1 MKFNV
6 NQQDLQQALNYCQGV
21 IEKRSTL
28 PILSNILLD
37 VSNSKLIITAT
48 DLDLIFV
55 HQLNNIEVLEEG
67 KTTTTSSIMY
77 DIVRKFSSGKKINL
91 SLTDISKLQVESEKS
106 IFNLNCISATEFPLT
121 DENFNENEFVIKSKQ
136 LLKLLNK
143 CKFSVSNDETRHYLS
158 GIYFHQ
164 TEVEDKNY
172 LTAVATDSHR
182 MSISK
187 IRLDQKIDFEPII
200 LPKKTIF
207 QLCSLLDSYDGDVKV
222 SNLKSKIKFELNNS
236 ILISK
241 LIDGKFPNYIQ
252 VIPKNNQKKLEIDLK
267 LFLNSVDR
275 VASVSLDKKDGVKFN
290 LSKDILDLSVNNT
303 NSGDGKETL
312 NVKFDH
318 DLEISIEADQSYGNG
333 FLLPLG
339 PLRELPSRLNQV
351 DFKVYH
357 TYTERNQNYTMKYV
371 IDELENPYHGVSI
384 KLCKWANEKVIHAIS
399 AIGSPKRF
407 YNLLEQSGFILANT
421 TSLLDHEHI
430 PRSYFEETKE
440 STIFITEKDATKL
453 KNYSNPKIWVV
464 KVKMVLNKPINKLIE
479 EKIAPLVKPVC

>member
-37 VSNSKLIITAT
+37 VSNSNLTITAT
-48 DLDLIFV
+48 DLDLIFI
-55 HQLNNIEVLEEG
+55 HQLNNVEILEEG

-77 DIVRKFSSGKKINL
+77 DIIRKFNSGKKINL

-106 IFNLNCISATEFPLT
+106 IFNLNCINAAEFPLT
-121 DENFNENEFVIKSKQ
+121 DENFNQNEFIIKSKQ

-187 IRLDQKIDFEPII
+187 VRLEEKIDFDPII

-222 SNLKSKIKFELNNS
+222 SNVKSKIKFELNNS

-290 LSKDILDLSVNNT
+290 LSKDTLDLSVNNT

-312 NVKFDH
+312 SAKFDH
-318 DLEISIEADQSYGNG
+318 DLEISFN
-333 FLLPLG
+333 
-339 PLRELPSRLNQV
+339 SRYL
-351 DFKVYH
+351 
-357 TYTERNQNYTMKYV
+357 
-371 IDELENPYHGVSI
+371 IDVASQLDGDRVEIFFNDT
-384 KLCKWANEKVIHAIS
+384 
-399 AIGSPKRF
+399 GSPALIKDPGDF
-407 YNLLEQSGFILANT
+407 DS
-421 TSLLDHEHI
+421 
-430 PRSYFEETKE
+430 
-440 STIFITEKDATKL
+440 IF
-453 KNYSNPKIWVV
+453 VV
-464 KVKMVLNKPINKLIE
+464 MPMKG
-479 EKIAPLVKPVC
+479 

>member
-1 MKFNV
+1 MKFSV

-21 IEKRSTL
+21 IQKRSTL

-37 VSNSKLIITAT
+37 VKNTKLTITAT
-48 DLDLIFV
+48 DLDLIFI
-55 HQLNNIEVLEEG
+55 HQINNVEVVEDGEV
-67 KTTTTSSIMY
+67 TTTSSIMY

-91 SLTDISKLQVESEKS
+91 TLNDSNKLHLESEKS
-106 IFNLNCISATEFPLT
+106 VFNLNCISASEFPVT
-121 DENFNENEFVIKSKQ
+121 DENFNENEFLIKSKK

-164 TEVEDKNY
+164 TEVDDKNF

-187 IRLDQKIDFEPII
+187 IKLDNKINFDPII

-207 QLCSLLDSYDGDVKV
+207 QLCALLESYDGDVKI
-222 SNLKSKIKFELNNS
+222 SNLKSKIKFELSNS

-267 LFLNSVDR
+267 IFLNSVDR

-290 LSKDILDLSVNNT
+290 LSKDKLNLSVNNT

-312 NVKFDH
+312 AVKFDH
-318 DLEISIEADQSYGNG
+318 SLEISFNSKYLIDVASQLDG
-333 FLLPLG
+333 
-339 PLRELPSRLNQV
+339 
-351 DFKVYH
+351 
-357 TYTERNQNYTMKYV
+357 ERVEIFFNDT
-371 IDELENPYHGVSI
+371 S
-384 KLCKWANEKVIHAIS
+384 
-399 AIGSPKRF
+399 SP
-407 YNLLEQSGFILANT
+407 A
-421 TSLLDHEHI
+421 
-430 PRSYFEETKE
+430 
-440 STIFITEKDATKL
+440 
-453 KNYSNPKIWVV
+453 
-464 KVKMVLNKPINKLIE
+464 
-479 EKIAPLVKPVC
+479 LVKDPSDFDSIFVVMPMKA